1 MFIKRKGGFSMD
13 YVKSP
18 LNYTGGK
25 FKLLPQL
32 LEIFPKDINTFVD
45 LFAGGGNVAVNVSA
59 KRIVYNDAMYQVPEM
74 LQEFKS
80 VGVERCL
87 ERIDRYIEEYQLSK
101 ENKEGYLKLR
111 KQYNEP
117 FNVEFSVQDPLML
130 YTLICYSFNNQIRFN
145 NKQEYNMP
153 FGKDRSSFNP
163 ALREKF
169 IAFVNRLQEI
179 DIEFR
184 SKDFRKLNIEKL
196 GAEDF
201 VYCDPPYL
209 ITVASYNENG
219 GWGEQVERELLNKL
233 DGLNEVGVRFALSN
247 ILESKGKSNEILK
260 AWAEKYRVI
269 YLDSDHSNC
278 SYHRKDKTSRDV
290 EVLIVNY

>member
-1 MFIKRKGGFSMD
+1 MD

-59 KRIVYNDAMYQVPEM
+59 KHIVYNDVMYQVPEM

-117 FNVEFSVQDPLML
+117 FDVEFSVQDPLML

-153 FGKDRSSFNP
+153 FGKNRSSFNP

-169 IAFVNRLQEI
+169 IAFVNRLQEL

-233 DGLNEVGVRFALSN
+233 DGLNEAGVRFALSN

-260 AWAEKYRVI
+260 AWVEKYRVI

>member
-1 MFIKRKGGFSMD
+1 ME

-45 LFAGGGNVAVNVSA
+45 LFAGGGNVAVNVKA
-59 KRIVYNDAMYQVPEM
+59 KHIIYNDLMWQLSEM

-80 VGVERCL
+80 VGAERCL

-101 ENKEGYLKLR
+101 DNKEGYLNLR
-111 KQYNEP
+111 KQYNDP
-117 FNVEFSVQDPLML
+117 FNIEFSTIDPIML

-153 FGKDRSSFNP
+153 FGKNRSSFNP

-219 GWGEQVERELLNKL
+219 GWGEQAERELLNKL
-233 DGLNEVGVRFALSN
+233 DGLNEAGVRFALSN
-247 ILESKGKSNEILK
+247 ILESKGKSNEALK
-260 AWAEKYRVI
+260 KWAEKYRVI
-269 YLDSDHSNC
+269 YLDCDHSNC
-278 SYHRKDKTSRDV
+278 SYHRKDKTSKDV

>member
-1 MFIKRKGGFSMD
+1 MD

-101 ENKEGYLKLR
+101 ENKDGYLKLR

-117 FNVEFSVQDPLML
+117 FNVGFSVQIRLCSIL
-130 YTLICYSFNNQIRFN
+130 LFVILLIGI
-145 NKQEYNMP
+145 
-153 FGKDRSSFNP
+153 
-163 ALREKF
+163 
-169 IAFVNRLQEI
+169 
-179 DIEFR
+179 
-184 SKDFRKLNIEKL
+184 
-196 GAEDF
+196 
-201 VYCDPPYL
+201 
-209 ITVASYNENG
+209 SY
-219 GWGEQVERELLNKL
+219 VIL
-233 DGLNEVGVRFALSN
+233 DTGHMSRR
-247 ILESKGKSNEILK
+247 ILK
-260 AWAEKYRVI
+260 ETE
-269 YLDSDHSNC
+269 YLSFLELFIRS
-278 SYHRKDKTSRDV
+278 
-290 EVLIVNY
+290 

>member
-1 MFIKRKGGFSMD
+1 ME

-45 LFAGGGNVAVNVSA
+45 LFAGGGNVTVNVSA
-59 KRIVYNDAMYQVPEM
+59 KYIVYNDVMWQLSEM
-74 LQEFKS
+74 LQEFKNI
-80 VGVERCL
+80 GAERCL
-87 ERIDRYIEEYQLSK
+87 ERIDRYIEEYQLSTD
-101 ENKEGYLKLR
+101 NKEGYLKLR
-111 KQYNEP
+111 KQYNDP
-117 FNVEFSVQDPLML
+117 FDVEFSVQDPLML

-169 IAFVNRLQEI
+169 IAFVNRLQEL

-184 SKDFRKLNIEKL
+184 SEDFRKLNVSKL

-219 GWGEQVERELLNKL
+219 GWGEQIERELLNKL
-233 DGLNEVGVRFALSN
+233 DSLNEAGVRFALSN
-247 ILESKGKSNEILK
+247 ILESKGKSNDALK
-260 AWAEKYRVI
+260 EWAKKYRVI
-269 YLDSDHSNC
+269 YLDCDHSNC
-278 SYHRKDKTSRDV
+278 SYHRKDKISKDV

>member
-1 MFIKRKGGFSMD
+1 MD

>member
-1 MFIKRKGGFSMD
+1 MD

-219 GWGEQVERELLNKL
+219 GWGDQVERELLNKL